1 MANDEIFT
9 ALADPTRR
17 LLLEALKPGERTVG
31 SLVEELEV
39 SQPTV
44 SKHLKVLREAEL
56 VLMRADGQRR
66 FYTLSLPALATAAAW
81 VGSFLPV
88 TAPVLTGAPGTS
100 GPLAARALNPV
111 SGSANRMPAA
121 AAAASTPV
129 AKPASTPARVQLPAA
144 GVELE
149 TVSAGAQ
156 ASAAAQQLGR
166 TVGRTVEQVTGR
178 AADLLERLPKPK
190 FGRRR

>member
-1 MANDEIFT
+1 MANDDIFA

-31 SLVEELEV
+31 SLVDELGV

-44 SKHLKVLREAEL
+44 SKHLKVLREASL
-56 VLMRADGQRR
+56 VAMRADGQRR
-66 FYTLSLPALATAAAW
+66 FYVLALPALGIAAEWA
-81 VGSFLPV
+81 GSFLPV
-88 TAPVLTGAPGTS
+88 AAPVAPAPARLRIPTTAQGV
-100 GPLAARALNPV
+100 PLRAPV
-111 SGSANRMPAA
+111 PAA
-121 AAAASTPV
+121 SS
-129 AKPASTPARVQLPAA
+129 PASQQASIPVRLPAT
-144 GVELE
+144 ELE
-149 TVSAGAQ
+149 PASAGAQ

-178 AADLLERLPKPK
+178 AADLLERLPMPK

>member
-1 MANDEIFT
+1 MAHDDIFA

-17 LLLEALKPGERTVG
+17 QLLEALKPGERTVG
-31 SLVEELEV
+31 SLVDELGV

-44 SKHLKVLREAEL
+44 SKHLKVLREASL
-56 VLMRADGQRR
+56 ATMRADGQRR
-66 FYTLSLPALATAAAW
+66 FYALALPALAEAAAW
-81 VGSFLPV
+81 AGSFLP
-88 TAPVLTGAPGTS
+88 
-100 GPLAARALNPV
+100 AAV
-111 SGSANRMPAA
+111 PAA
-121 AAAASTPV
+121 APRYPASTQNATLGSAQGP
-129 AKPASTPARVQLPAA
+129 AIPAGIPASTPAKTPARLPERLAPA
-144 GVELE
+144 VPEPA
-149 TVSAGAQ
+149 SAGTQ